1 MGQRAHSFYS
11 RAGGVSRTPSAQQ
24 LAAAGIA
31 TIEESADDPPAPV
44 AAASQPAATMPAA
57 TTPTVCPGPGLPLIT
72 KKVMEHIQRGEYVDF
87 AELPPAKG
95 KGKLPAHGLEGQV
108 VVVQAADLVRSRRII
123 PDLATW
129 MQCYAIYVAVKGA
142 HSPDGVPELMAYQAI
157 IAKASRKSS
166 GHHGS
171 YTTKISD
178 RRQQVVLASHGRGS
192 SQAFMP
198 NASRGRRYRG
208 KAGAPHVRVWTTPQQ
223 TAPSSQGSGPDR
235 QQQARP
241 KGGRGHRQ
249 MRCAENTTNSMGTAP
264 MAKGAS
270 TCMPAVL
277 AGAHTQP
284 RGATAV
290 RGAQPT
296 VRVDI
301 PQQAPEAES
310 NM

>member
-129 MQCYAIYVAVKGA
+129 MQCYAIYVAVKGG
-142 HSPDGVPELMAYQAI
+142 HSPDVVPELMAYQAI
-157 IAKASRKSS
+157 IAKASRKFKWPSWVV
-166 GHHGS
+166 
-171 YTTKISD
+171 YD
-178 RRQQVVLASHGRGS
+178 QNFRQEAASCAGQSWAR
-192 SQAFMP
+192 AFMP

-208 KAGAPHVRVWTTPQQ
+208 KAGAPHVRVWTTPQR

-241 KGGRGHRQ
+241 KGGQGHRQ
-249 MRCAENTTNSMGTAP
+249 TRCAENTTNSMGTAP

-270 TCMPAVL
+270 TYMPAVL

>member
-157 IAKASRKSS
+157 IAKASRKFKWPSWVVYDQNFRQEAAS
-166 GHHGS
+166 CAGQSWARVEPSLYAQCFTGQEVQGEGWC
-171 YTTKISD
+171 TTCQGVDHTTADCPFQPRKQP
-178 RRQQVVLASHGRGS
+178 RPAAASPPQRG
-192 SQAFMP
+192 
-198 NASRGRRYRG
+198 
-208 KAGAPHVRVWTTPQQ
+208 AGAPTNEVCRKYNKFNGDCSYGQRCQYLHACSTCRGPHPATRCH
-223 TAPSSQGSGPDR
+223 SRQGSTAHR
-235 QQQARP
+235 ES
-241 KGGRGHRQ
+241 GH
-249 MRCAENTTNSMGTAP
+249 P
-264 MAKGAS
+264 
-270 TCMPAVL
+270 P
-277 AGAHTQP
+277 AGA
-284 RGATAV
+284 RSGV
-290 RGAQPT
+290 
-296 VRVDI
+296 
-301 PQQAPEAES
+301 
-310 NM
+310 